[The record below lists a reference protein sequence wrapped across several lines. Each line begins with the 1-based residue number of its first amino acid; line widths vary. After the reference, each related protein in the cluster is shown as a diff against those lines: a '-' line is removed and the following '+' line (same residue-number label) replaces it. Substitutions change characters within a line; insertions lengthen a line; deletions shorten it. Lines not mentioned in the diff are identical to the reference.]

1 MGNLGKPVTGGPRQT
16 HGFKNAAVLLGA
28 RFHSFVTPTRE
39 FLGVRQPNTLPLV
52 FINVS
57 SDLEDIMLFHV
68 TANHDHMTCPARA
81 GGRDS
86 DEVRQALK
94 WIEGNDDVKVLGVWI
109 SGPLHRVFTLLEA
122 SDFDA
127 VSALLREQ
135 MLIGKAEVLPVSDAI
150 AQRKPRGHWEL

>member
-1 MGNLGKPVTGGPRQT
+1 M
-16 HGFKNAAVLLGA
+16 VLLGA
-28 RFHSFVTPTRE
+28 RFHSFVTPTWE

-52 FINVS
+52 FINVI

-86 DEVRQALK
+86 DEAVQALK
-94 WIEGNDDVKVLGVWI
+94 WIEGNDDVKVLGVYI

-122 SDFDA
+122 DDFDA
-127 VSALLREQ
+127 VTALMRNQL
-135 MLIGKAEVLPVSDAI
+135 LIGKAEVLPVSDAI
-150 AQRKPRGHWEL
+150 ARRKEAGNWGT

>member
-1 MGNLGKPVTGGPRQT
+1 
-16 HGFKNAAVLLGA
+16 
-28 RFHSFVTPTRE
+28 
-39 FLGVRQPNTLPLV
+39 
-52 FINVS
+52 
-57 SDLEDIMLFHV
+57 MLFHV

-86 DEVRQALK
+86 DEARQALK

-127 VSALLREQ
+127 VSALLRDQ

-150 AQRKPRGHWEL
+150 AHRNQRGHWGT

>member
-1 MGNLGKPVTGGPRQT
+1 M
-16 HGFKNAAVLLGA
+16 VLLGA
-28 RFHSFVTPTRE
+28 RFHSFVTPTWD
-39 FLGVRQPNTLPLV
+39 LLKVRQPNTLPIV
-52 FINVS
+52 FINLIP
-57 SDLEDIMLFHV
+57 DLEDIMLFHV
-68 TANHDHMTCPARA
+68 TAEHDHMTCPARA

-127 VSALLREQ
+127 VSALLRDQ

-150 AQRKPRGHWEL
+150 ARRKQGGHWGT

>member
-1 MGNLGKPVTGGPRQT
+1 
-16 HGFKNAAVLLGA
+16 
-28 RFHSFVTPTRE
+28 
-39 FLGVRQPNTLPLV
+39 
-52 FINVS
+52 
-57 SDLEDIMLFHV
+57 MLFHV

-86 DEVRQALK
+86 DEAVQALK

-150 AQRKPRGHWEL
+150 ARRKQGGHWGT

>member
-1 MGNLGKPVTGGPRQT
+1 
-16 HGFKNAAVLLGA
+16 
-28 RFHSFVTPTRE
+28 
-39 FLGVRQPNTLPLV
+39 
-52 FINVS
+52 
-57 SDLEDIMLFHV
+57 LEDIMPFHV

-86 DEVRQALK
+86 DEARQALK

-109 SGPLHRVFTLLEA
+109 SGPLHGVFTLLEA

-127 VSALLREQ
+127 VSALLRDQ

-150 AQRKPRGHWEL
+150 ARRKQWGHWGT

>member
-1 MGNLGKPVTGGPRQT
+1 MTIGLGLVISVTEPGNNSYLKET
-16 HGFKNAAVLLGA
+16 
-28 RFHSFVTPTRE
+28 
-39 FLGVRQPNTLPLV
+39 
-52 FINVS
+52 
-57 SDLEDIMLFHV
+57 DMLFHV
-68 TANHDHMTCPARA
+68 TAEHDHMTCPARA

-122 SDFDA
+122 NDFDA
-127 VSALLREQ
+127 VSALLRDQ

-150 AQRKPRGHWEL
+150 ARRKQGGHWGT